1 MLMIKSY
8 MALQDSDV
16 MGSDTR
22 TRTSQPT
29 PYTFC
34 LHARSLKSPPRCS

>member
-16 MGSDTR
+16 MGSDA
-22 TRTSQPT
+22 
-29 PYTFC
+29 
-34 LHARSLKSPPRCS
+34 HAHAPANLRHTLFACMHTA